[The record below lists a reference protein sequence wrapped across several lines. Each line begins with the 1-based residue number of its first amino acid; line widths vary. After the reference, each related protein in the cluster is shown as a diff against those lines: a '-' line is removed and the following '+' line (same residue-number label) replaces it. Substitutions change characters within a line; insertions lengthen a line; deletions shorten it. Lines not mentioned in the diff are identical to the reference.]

1 MSEELN
7 DNRSLIEK
15 SKVVLADT
23 FLLYMKAHS
32 YHWNVIGSD
41 FPLYHKFFGKLYEEL
56 HDSIDILAEEIRTL
70 DAFSPSTLS
79 RMIELSTLTEDEKIP
94 APQTMIKNLYE
105 TNDKVVETIK
115 ECYELAEESKEY
127 AYSNIL
133 QDRLSAHA
141 KHKWMLKSLI
151 QVKKVQ

>member
-1 MSEELN
+1 MNE
-7 DNRSLIEK
+7 DLIEK

-23 FLLYMKAHS
+23 FLMYMKTHS

-41 FPLYHKFFGKLYEEL
+41 FPQLHDFFGKLYEEL

-70 DAFSPSTLS
+70 DAFAPPTLS

-105 TNDKVVETIK
+105 TNDKVAQTIK
-115 ECYELAEESKEY
+115 ECYLLAEEKEEY

-141 KHKWMLKSLI
+141 KHKWMLKSLM

>member
-1 MSEELN
+1 MNEELN

-41 FPLYHKFFGKLYEEL
+41 FPQLHDFFGKLYEEL

-70 DAFSPSTLS
+70 DAFAPSTLS

-115 ECYELAEESKEY
+115 E
-127 AYSNIL
+127 
-133 QDRLSAHA
+133 
-141 KHKWMLKSLI
+141 
-151 QVKKVQ
+151 